1 MDKQDCIIRHETPN
15 DYRAVEN
22 LTREAFWNQNVP
34 GCDEHYLV
42 HTMRQH
48 ADFVPE
54 LAFVCEK
61 NGAVIGNIMYT
72 KATLVDEAGDE
83 KPCLSFGPVSILPEQ
98 QRKGYGKRLIE
109 HSLNAAEKMGYDVV
123 VIFGN
128 PDNYVSR
135 GFKSSKKYNVC
146 LEGDVFPTSLLVKEL
161 RAGALDGRRWYFHES
176 ACGEACADEKAVAAF
191 DEAFPHKEKCW
202 RPSQEEFYIHSHAV
216 IGR

>member
-1 MDKQDCIIRHETPN
+1 MNKHDYIIRLETEN

-42 HTMRQH
+42 HMMRSH
-48 ADFVPE
+48 EDFIRE
-54 LAFVCEK
+54 LAFVLEK
-61 NGAVIGNIMYT
+61 DGEIIGNIMYT
-72 KATLVDEAGDE
+72 KTKLADENGNE
-83 KPCLSFGPVSILPEQ
+83 KDILTFGPISVLPAY
-98 QRKGYGKRLIE
+98 QRKGYGKALIE
-109 HSLNAAEKMGYDVV
+109 HSFEKAASLGYDTV

-146 LEGDVFPTSLLVKEL
+146 LDGDIFPSSLMVKEL
-161 RAGALDGRRWYFHES
+161 VAGALDGRRWYFHES
-176 ACGEACADEKAVAAF
+176 SVGEVCCDEASAAAF
-191 DEAFPHKEKCW
+191 DATFLPKEKQW
-202 RPSQEEFYIHSHAV
+202 KPSQEEIYIHSHSL